1 MLRCVILD
9 NFARITL
16 LSLVSQSF
24 MTQKYTAIIHREEN
38 LYVAECP
45 ELDVVSQGDSPAE
58 AQINLQEAVEL
69 FLEVASPSEIQRRLE
84 GKTVALLEVSVG

>member
-1 MLRCVILD
+1 
-9 NFARITL
+9 
-16 LSLVSQSF
+16 

-38 LYVAECP
+38 FYVAECP
-45 ELDVVSQGDSPAE
+45 ELDVVSQGDSPSE
-58 AQINLQEAVEL
+58 AQVNLQEAVEL

>member
-16 LSLVSQSF
+16 LSLVSQNL
-24 MTQKYTAIIHREEN
+24 MMQKYTAIIHREEN

-45 ELDVVSQGDSPAE
+45 ELDVVSQGDSPSE
-58 AQINLQEAVEL
+58 AQMNLQEAVEL
-69 FLEVASPSEIQRRLE
+69 FLEVASPTEVQRRLE
-84 GKTVALLEVSVG
+84 GKTVAMLEVSVG